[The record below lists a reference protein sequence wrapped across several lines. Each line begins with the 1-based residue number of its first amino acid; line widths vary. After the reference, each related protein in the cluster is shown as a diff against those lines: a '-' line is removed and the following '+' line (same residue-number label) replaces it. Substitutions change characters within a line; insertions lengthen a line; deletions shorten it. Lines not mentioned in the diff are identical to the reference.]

1 MLTKLQEIHLVV
13 FNSSFTVSV
22 TPSSSTPEYSDG
34 FMILKISFISSFE
47 INKVN
52 FFPALEA
59 PFLLIFLS
67 NLFIVFEVKLLTTP
81 GKFSLAKGI
90 PIFVSAFFP

>member
-1 MLTKLQEIHLVV
+1 MQEIHLVV

-47 INKVN
+47 INKEN
-52 FFPALEA
+52 PFPALAA
-59 PFLLIFLS
+59 PF
-67 NLFIVFEVKLLTTP
+67 
-81 GKFSLAKGI
+81 
-90 PIFVSAFFP
+90 